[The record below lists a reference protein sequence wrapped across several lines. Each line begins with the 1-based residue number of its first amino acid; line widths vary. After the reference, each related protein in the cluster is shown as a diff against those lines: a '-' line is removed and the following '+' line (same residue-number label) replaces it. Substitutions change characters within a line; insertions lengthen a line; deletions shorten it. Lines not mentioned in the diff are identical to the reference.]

1 MRRAFVKTLMELA
14 AADSRVL
21 LLTADLGYSVLEP
34 FRDVFPGRFFNVGVA
49 EQSMIGLAT
58 GLAEA
63 GFIPFTYSIA
73 TFAALRPYEFIRNDI
88 AYQDLPVKLIG
99 VGGVNEY
106 PDMGISHNC
115 PRDEDLKLI
124 RILPNFVTTQ
134 PRTPKELV
142 EVLKKSVSFPH
153 PEYIRIGRK

>member
-1 MRRAFVKTLMELA
+1 MRKTLDKTLCELA
-14 AADSRVL
+14 KKNKKIW
-21 LLTADLGYSVLEP
+21 LLTADMGYKM
-34 FRDVFPGRFFNVGVA
+34 FQDFPKDRFINVGIA
-49 EQSMIGLAT
+49 EQNMIGIAA
-58 GLAEA
+58 GLALS
-63 GFIPFTYSIA
+63 GKIVYCYSICN
-73 TFAALRPYEFIRNDI
+73 FLILRPYEFIRNDI

-99 VGGVNEY
+99 VGGKNEY

-134 PRTPKELV
+134 PKTPQELI